1 MVLGLPNLF
10 ENAELKYSLLI
21 LGTVVIVIGLLLLL
35 FYLLKFFKKSR
46 FLFHNV
52 GFAINFIFVLKE
64 GLTLTGV
71 DIFPFPENDAYVSA
85 STHFLIIALFSVSN
99 IQQYRHKKQQQI
111 LADLEASHRQDM
123 AMTEKIPSLLE
134 KLLLFMRSGVRLK
147 SSRSRIKLRKI
158 WLLMP

>member
-1 MVLGLPNLF
+1 VRLYVISFPFTKNRSCPFASYVFKKFIIMMLIRIIMVLGLPNLF

-64 GLTLTGV
+64 GLTLTVG
-71 DIFPFPENDAYVSA
+71 
-85 STHFLIIALFSVSN
+85 
-99 IQQYRHKKQQQI
+99 
-111 LADLEASHRQDM
+111 
-123 AMTEKIPSLLE
+123 
-134 KLLLFMRSGVRLK
+134 
-147 SSRSRIKLRKI
+147 
-158 WLLMP
+158 